1 MKNACPDA
9 EHPSNSQ
16 SQPHRVGFPT
26 PAGIKLRAFPADRIR
41 YSNHQAANL
50 SGTFV
55 LYWMTAFRRLGWN
68 FALDRAVSWAEATGK
83 PLFILESYS
92 LWFPWSSERHFYFVL
107 EGMQERAK
115 DLQTGPAFYLPILE
129 HSPGDIAKLL
139 SREVGQLVCVITDD
153 YPLRPWQRQI
163 RQIGESLPVRVEAVD
178 SCGLV
183 PLAASS
189 RIFTRAVDFRRFW
202 QKHFRKF
209 LAAEPEPDSL
219 RRLPPLQPASS
230 SLVELLRQVA
240 IDPERWLTQSEKLR
254 ALPWERKVFPVDLPG
269 GTSPA
274 RKRLAQFVLNKLE
287 EYDRRRNHP
296 DLEGTS
302 GLSPY
307 LKCGFISTQEIFWEV
322 ARAENWSLDRCL
334 QNPLG
339 KKNFF
344 GMGAG
349 AEEFLDQLFTW
360 REIGFNFAAL
370 SDRYDQFESLPGWAI
385 QTLKEHARDKRSYTY
400 TLSDLEQAATHDPVW
415 NAAQTELVTT
425 GTIHNYLRMLWG
437 KKILEWTS
445 SPEEALAFMIELN
458 NRFALDAEDP
468 NSYSGIFWILGR
480 YDRPWG
486 PERPVFGKVRFMS
499 TEAARQKLKMK
510 SYLDRFSPQ
519 RARDLH
525 PMGDP

>member
-1 MKNACPDA
+1 MKPACEDF
-9 EHPSNSQ
+9 EHHPSPQ
-16 SQPHRVGFPT
+16 LQPHRVRFLTPT
-26 PAGIKLRAFPADRIR
+26 GVKLRAFPAERIR
-41 YSNHQAANL
+41 YSNNRAANL

-55 LYWMTAFRRLGWN
+55 LYWMTAFRRLGSN
-68 FALDRAVSWAEATGK
+68 FALDRAVAWAEATGK
-83 PLFILESYS
+83 PLLILESFS
-92 LWFPWSSERHFYFVL
+92 LGFPWSSERHFWFVL
-107 EGMQERAK
+107 QGMQEKAK
-115 DLQTGPAFYLPILE
+115 KLQTGPALYLPVLE
-129 HSPGDIAKLL
+129 QSPGDIAKLL

-163 RQIGESLPVRVEAVD
+163 RQIGESLPICVEAVD

-189 RIFTRAVDFRRFW
+189 RIFTRAVDFRCFW
-202 QKHFRKF
+202 QKNFRKF
-209 LAAEPEPDSL
+209 LSAQPELDSL
-219 RRLPPLQPASS
+219 PRLPPLQPSTSS
-230 SLVELLRQVA
+230 FIELLRQVA
-240 IDPERWLTQSEKLR
+240 IDPEKWLTHSEKLH
-254 ALPWERKVFPVDLPG
+254 ALPWGRKVFPVELPG
-269 GTSPA
+269 GTNPA

-287 EYDRRRNHP
+287 DYDRRRNHP

-307 LKCGFISTQEIFWEV
+307 LKWGFISTQEIFWEV

-360 REIGFNFAAL
+360 REIGFNFAAF
-370 SDRYDQFESLPGWAI
+370 SDRYDQFESLPDWAT
-385 QTLKEHARDKRSYTY
+385 QTLKEHACDKRSYMY
-400 TLSDLEQAATHDPVW
+400 TLSDLEHAATHDPVW
-415 NAAQTELVTT
+415 NAAQTELMAA

-458 NRFALDAEDP
+458 NKFALDAEDP

-486 PERPVFGKVRFMS
+486 PERPIFGKVRYMS
-499 TEAARQKLKMK
+499 TEAAVRKLKME

-519 RARDLH
+519 RVKDRH
-525 PMGDP
+525 PMADP